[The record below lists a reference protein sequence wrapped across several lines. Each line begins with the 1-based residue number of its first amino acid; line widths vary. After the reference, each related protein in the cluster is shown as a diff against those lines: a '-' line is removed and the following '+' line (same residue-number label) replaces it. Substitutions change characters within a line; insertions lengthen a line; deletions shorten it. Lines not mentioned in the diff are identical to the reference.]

1 MDNNNS
7 LTVFNYEDQEV
18 RTVQKDGETWW
29 VLKDVCDILG
39 LCEPHRVAAR
49 LEKDERTQMTIIDN
63 LGRPQ
68 NTTIINEPGLYKVIL
83 RSDKPEAKKF
93 TNWVTH
99 EVLPSIRKYGAY
111 MTPDTLLDAVQ
122 NPENLHILIS
132 ALCKSQ
138 ERNQELDEKNQKLNA
153 ELETCKPK
161 VLFAQTVEAA
171 ETTITVGELAKILK
185 GNGVD
190 IGRNRLFKVL
200 RKENFIMSEKI
211 KESNMPTQKSMNLG
225 LFKINE
231 TTITHSDGR
240 ATISKTLKVT
250 GKGQVYLIPY
260 LMDLLGKEEKHKKP
274 ELKNKEG
281 NLFFYNS
288 GN

>member
-1 MDNNNS
+1 MQS
-7 LTVFNYEDQEV
+7 LTED
-18 RTVQKDGETWW
+18 
-29 VLKDVCDILG
+29 
-39 LCEPHRVAAR
+39 
-49 LEKDERTQMTIIDN
+49 EKGYTQMETP
-63 LGRPQ
+63 GGFQ
-68 NTTIINEPGLYKVIL
+68 NIAIVNEPGLYALLFAMTPSKARGV
-83 RSDKPEAKKF
+83 SDEYIKERQEKLAKFKR
-93 TNWVTH
+93 WVTH

-161 VLFAQTVEAA
+161 VLFARTVEAA

-185 GNGVD
+185 GNGVNID
-190 IGRNRLFKVL
+190 RNRLFKVL
-200 RKENFIMSEKI
+200 CNENFIMNEKLA
-211 KESNMPTQKSMNLG
+211 ESNMPTQKSMNLG

-260 LMDLLGKEEKHKKP
+260 LMDLLGKEEKPKKP
-274 ELKNKEG
+274 EPENKEG